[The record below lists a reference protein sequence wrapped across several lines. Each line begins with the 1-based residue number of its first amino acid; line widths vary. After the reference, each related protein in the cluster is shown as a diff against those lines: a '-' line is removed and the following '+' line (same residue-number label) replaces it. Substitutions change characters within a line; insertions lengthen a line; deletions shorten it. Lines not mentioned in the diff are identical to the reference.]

1 MKKCKVIYV
10 LLFVVALVFSSC
22 SKDEETDNSDSN
34 ITVSTQELLNKIPE
48 SLEENSPETSYEIQ
62 YMINNMLLTEG
73 FINSRSSA
81 RVSARTSRTNGETWT
96 YGQYTVT
103 YSEDSNATQY
113 LFSYTVKDNNTV
125 VYTIDGWVNKNGS
138 AGHWDLDFLY
148 GVSEDDDSLTID
160 FDWTKNSSNDY
171 YLDMVYGYGTETS
184 RLEAYINNNG
194 SGELKS
200 YDGTTLEF
208 KSTWNANGSGSYTDY
223 SSSPAEIYY
232 Y

>member
-1 MKKCKVIYV
+1 MKKFKLIYV
-10 LLFVVALVFSSC
+10 LLFFVTLVFSSC
-22 SKDEETDNSDSN
+22 SKDEDTDNSDSN
-34 ITVSTQELLNKIPE
+34 ITVSTQELLDKIPE

-62 YMINNMLLTEG
+62 YMINNMLITEG

-103 YSEDSNATQY
+103 YTENSNETQY
-113 LFSYTVKDNNTV
+113 LFTYSIRQNNTII
-125 VYTIDGWVNKNGS
+125 YTIDGWVNKNGS

-148 GVSEDDDSLTID
+148 GVSEDDESLNID

-171 YLDMVYGYGTETS
+171 YLDMVYGYGSETS
-184 RLEAYINNNG
+184 RLEANIYNNG

-208 KSTWNANGSGSYTDY
+208 KSVWNADGSGSYTDY
-223 SSSPAEIYY
+223 SSLPAETTYY
-232 Y
+232 